1 MRVFTMLN
9 KRIVLS
15 QIVGVL
21 FVLFITSAAW
31 GQQGSQAESVLSE
44 SETIKII
51 REIHQLEK
59 NVLKEIHDLDTKML
73 KEIHDLDTGML
84 KEIHDLE
91 VKMRD
96 HVDKKISG
104 STTTII
110 LILAG
115 IGIPVILHFLKL
127 TFPGIYFWQNKKKD
141 VLEGITNTFIEPL
154 ADNNPINQTSPQGNL

>member
-1 MRVFTMLN
+1 MMLN

-59 NVLKEIHDLDTKML
+59 NVLKEIHDLDT
-73 KEIHDLDTGML
+73 GML

-96 HVDKKISG
+96 NVDKKISG

-141 VLEGITNTFIEPL
+141 VLEGITDTFVEPL
-154 ADNNPINQTSPQGNL
+154 ADNNPIKQTSPQGNL